1 MTAADF
7 RDIRLYRLGFT
18 IAGAARM
25 FECDERTVKRWL
37 SGEVRIP
44 GSVALVLRL
53 LRLVATNPSCSQA
66 LGVTHWRDLV
76 PALSCDGNHRRSLA
90 PS

>member
-1 MTAADF
+1 VTAAEF
-7 RDIRLYRLGFT
+7 RDIRLNRLGFT
-18 IAGAARM
+18 IAEAARM

-53 LRLVATNPSCSQA
+53 LRLVATNPSCRHA
-66 LGVTHWRDLV
+66 LGITHWRDLL
-76 PALSCDGNHRRSLA
+76 PALSYNADHRRSLA